1 MRHYLVLKK
10 NNQKKKDENIQKKI
24 FSPNKAPILTAWYE
38 FQDICRN
45 QTPAFV
51 AWQTKDCYSA
61 VKTNMCSN
69 KLQLKAFC
77 YLDFLAMCDG
87 IEPSILSIIARCSLF
102 SCV

>member
-10 NNQKKKDENIQKKI
+10 NNQKKKDENIHKKI

-51 AWQTKDCYSA
+51 A
-61 VKTNMCSN
+61 
-69 KLQLKAFC
+69 
-77 YLDFLAMCDG
+77 
-87 IEPSILSIIARCSLF
+87 
-102 SCV
+102 